1 MRNKKNSI
9 FAMIPARYGST
20 RLKLKNLALIDG
32 KPMISYA
39 INAAKNSNAFEKI
52 VLNSE
57 HSIFSDIANRYE
69 VDFYKRKRELGES
82 SIKAD
87 NVVYDFIINH
97 PEADIVAWVN
107 PTSPLQTDKEISD
120 ICKYFVKNDL
130 DSLITVEDKR
140 VHSMFDKK
148 PVNYNIDDIFSQ
160 TQDLIPVQTFVYSVM
175 MWRSEIF
182 REEYERK
189 GHAFFCGKFKTYPV
203 SKKTG
208 LIVKNQEDL
217 MIIDLIM
224 RSLNNKDGY
233 AVQYDDLVKRG

>member
-1 MRNKKNSI
+1 MSNKKNNI

-52 VLNSE
+52 FLNSE
-57 HSIFSDIANRYE
+57 HKIFSDIAKRYE
-69 VDFYKRKRELGES
+69 VDFYKRKRELGGS

-87 NVVYDFIINH
+87 NVVYDFILKH

-107 PTSPLQTDKEISD
+107 PTSPLQTDKEISN
-120 ICKYFVKNDL
+120 ICNFFVKNNL

-140 VHSMFDKK
+140 VHSMFNSI

-175 MWRSEIF
+175 MWRTEIF
-182 REEYERK
+182 REEFERN

-203 SKKTG
+203 SKETS
-208 LIVKNQEDL
+208 LIVKNKEDL
-217 MIIDLIM
+217 MVIDLIM
-224 RSLNNKDGY
+224 KSRNNMDGY
-233 AVQYDDLVKRG
+233 AVQYDDLVK

>member
-1 MRNKKNSI
+1 MRSKKNNI

-39 INAAKNSNAFEKI
+39 INAAKNSNVFEKI

-57 HSIFSDIANRYE
+57 HTIFSEIAERYK
-69 VDFYKRKRELGES
+69 VDFYKRKRELGGS

-87 NVVYDFIINH
+87 NVVYDFILNH
-97 PEADIVAWVN
+97 PEAEIVAWVN
-107 PTSPLQTDKEISD
+107 PTSPLQTAKEISD
-120 ICKYFVKNDL
+120 ICKYFVKNNL

-140 VHSMFDKK
+140 VHSMFENM
-148 PVNYNIDDIFSQ
+148 PVNYKIDDIFSQ

-175 MWRSEIF
+175 MWRADFF
-182 REEYERK
+182 RKEFESN

-203 SKKTG
+203 SKETG
-208 LIVKNQEDL
+208 LIVKNKEDL

-224 RSLNNKDGY
+224 KSLNNKDGY
-233 AVQYDDLVKRG
+233 DIEYDDLVN

>member
-1 MRNKKNSI
+1 MGNKKNNI

-32 KPMISYA
+32 RPMISYA
-39 INAAKNSNAFEKI
+39 INAAKNSNVFEKI
-52 VLNSE
+52 FLNSE
-57 HSIFSDIANRYE
+57 HTIFSDIANRYE
-69 VDFYKRKRELGES
+69 VDFYKRKRELGGS

-97 PEADIVAWVN
+97 PEADIVAWIN

-140 VHSMFDKK
+140 VHSMFDSM

-160 TQDLIPVQTFVYSVM
+160 TQDLMPVQNFVYSVM

-182 REEYERK
+182 RVEFERN

-208 LIVKNQEDL
+208 LIVKNKEDL

-224 RSLNNKDGY
+224 RSLNDKDGY
-233 AVQYDDLVKRG
+233 IVQYDDLAKRG